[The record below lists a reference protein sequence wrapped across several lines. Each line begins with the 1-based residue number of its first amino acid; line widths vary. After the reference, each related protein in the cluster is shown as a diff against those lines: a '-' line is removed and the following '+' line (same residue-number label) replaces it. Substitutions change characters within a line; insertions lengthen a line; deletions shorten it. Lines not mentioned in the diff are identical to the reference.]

1 MEVITPTNFRK
12 DIFRIIKGIVQK
24 KKPVEITI
32 KSEKGFN
39 DGVVVIDKEKY
50 NQLKEL
56 ENLEKTGTL
65 DTVMDRMKNSNED
78 DFVDL

>member
-32 KSEKGFN
+32 NSEN
-39 DGVVVIDKEKY
+39 E
-50 NQLKEL
+50 
-56 ENLEKTGTL
+56 
-65 DTVMDRMKNSNED
+65 TVKK
-78 DFVDL
+78 FV